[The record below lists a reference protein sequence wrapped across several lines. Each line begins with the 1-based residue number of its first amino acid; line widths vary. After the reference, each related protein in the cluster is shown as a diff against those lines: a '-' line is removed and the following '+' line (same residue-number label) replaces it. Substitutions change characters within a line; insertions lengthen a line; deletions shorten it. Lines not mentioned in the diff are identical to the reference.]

1 MTNPND
7 KPKLVVKKKNMQPVI
22 DYCLE
27 NAVEFAV
34 KHKPLPD
41 DEWEIELNITTIK
54 KAIQLGMF
62 LRENRLYPLGMEPI
76 SAPVSKNK
84 KATAIPK
91 KEDTIIEDN
100 EEETNQDST
109 PLKSEPERENTL
121 F

>member
-22 DYCLE
+22 EYCLE

-41 DEWEIELNITTIK
+41 DEWEIELNISTIK

-62 LRENRLYPLGMEPI
+62 LRENRLYPVGMEPVVV
-76 SAPVSKNK
+76 PVPKNK
-84 KATAIPK
+84 KTTVIPK
-91 KEDTIIEDN
+91 KEEADVEEN
-100 EEETNQDST
+100 EEETIQEST
-109 PLKSEPERENTL
+109 LSKSEPEKGNTL